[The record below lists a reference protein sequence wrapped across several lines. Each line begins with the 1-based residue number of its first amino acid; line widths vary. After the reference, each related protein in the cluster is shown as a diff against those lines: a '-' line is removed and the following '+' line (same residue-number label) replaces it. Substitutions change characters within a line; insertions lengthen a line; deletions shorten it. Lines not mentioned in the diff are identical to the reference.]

1 MLVKNWIRSGWHW
14 MAVPALLC
22 LSATAS
28 AQNFGSPDS
37 PTSSTVRSTRGG
49 QQDITTASDESD
61 VRRRARIRL
70 ELASAYFSRG
80 DLRTALDE
88 VKQVLAIDG
97 DFSDALELRAL
108 IYDALNE
115 PALADESFAKAIQ
128 ADPRNGSV
136 LHNHGWYLCRKQQ
149 YARADE
155 QFAKALQQ
163 SLSVFPAKTLLARG
177 VCQNMAGQVEAAG
190 KTLLRSYELDPTN
203 PATAFNLARVLMVQG
218 DLQRARFYIRRV
230 NGVPEQ
236 ANPESLW
243 LGIRIEQKLGNMT
256 ERDELAASLRSR
268 FPSAREVTA
277 LELGRFDE

>member
-1 MLVKNWIRSGWHW
+1 MLVKNWMRLGCHW
-14 MAVPALLC
+14 VALPVL
-22 LSATAS
+22 LGLASVSS
-28 AQNFGSPDS
+28 AQNFDGS
-37 PTSSTVRSTRGG
+37 TSGNVRSVRGG

-70 ELASAYFSRG
+70 ELASAYFSKG
-80 DLRTALDE
+80 ELRTALDE
-88 VKQVLAIDG
+88 VKQVLNIDS
-97 DFSDALELRAL
+97 DFSEALELRAL

-115 PALADESFAKAIQ
+115 SALASESFNKAIQ

-149 YARADE
+149 YAKADE

-163 SLSVFPAKTLLARG
+163 SLSVSPAKTLLARG

-190 KTLLRSYELDPTN
+190 KTLLRAYELDPSN
-203 PATAFNLARVLMVQG
+203 PATAYNLARVLVIQG

-243 LGIRIEQKLGNMT
+243 LGIRIEQKLGNMA

-277 LELGRFDE
+277 LELGKFDE

>member
-1 MLVKNWIRSGWHW
+1 MLAKNWKRIGCHW
-14 MAVPALLC
+14 MAVPVLLS
-22 LSATAS
+22 LTSISS

-37 PTSSTVRSTRGG
+37 SSSGNTRSLRGG

-88 VKQVLAIDG
+88 VKQVLNIDG

-115 PALADESFAKAIQ
+115 PGLADESFKKAIQ

-149 YARADE
+149 YGRADE

-163 SLSVFPAKTLLARG
+163 SLSVSPAKTLLARG
-177 VCQNMAGQVEAAG
+177 VCQNMAGQVEVVS
-190 KTLLRSYELDPTN
+190 KILLRSYELDPSN
-203 PATAFNLARVLMVQG
+203 PAAAFNLARVLMIQG

-243 LGIRIEQKLGNMT
+243 LGIRIEQKLGNMA